1 MASQPEP
8 VGNEVIATDLP
19 LIFKVCL
26 NSLKK
31 KTKPTIYL
39 PVIMSST
46 LTFATLFIITFNL
59 LNKI

>member
-19 LIFKVCL
+19 LTFKVCM
-26 NSLKK
+26 NSLNKN
-31 KTKPTIYL
+31 TQL

-59 LNKI
+59 LKKI